1 MNKKGDR
8 REHSFFPGFLRSKK
22 AALEL
27 SINAIVIIVIAMAV
41 LGLGLGFVRSQIK
54 NISETATTVQEQ
66 AKQNILDDLRTGN
79 KRLAFPTDRIT
90 LSSGEV
96 KDIAFGVQNLEAS
109 SIWVKVTL
117 EKFDKA
123 GQVWGTPALLP
134 STATDGDFFWDNSI
148 QELPRGESKVM
159 PIVYRAETD
168 KDTYMYQIVVEYSL
182 NAAGPFTQY
191 AAKSFFVTTT

>member
-1 MNKKGDR
+1 MN
-8 REHSFFPGFLRSKK
+8 KK

-41 LGLGLGFVRSQIK
+41 LGLGLGFVRSQMK

-96 KDIAFGVQNLEAS
+96 KDIAIGIQNLEAS
-109 SIWVKVTL
+109 SIWVKVTI

-123 GQVWGTPALLP
+123 TNAWGTALTP
-134 STATDGDFFWDNSI
+134 STGTDGDFFWDNSV

-159 PIVYRAETD
+159 PIVYQAETT

-182 NAAGPFTQY
+182 SETGALTQY